1 MSNYRIGVDIG
12 GTFTDLVMMDDQS
25 GALRVVKLSSTPHD
39 PSVAFTEILKRVL
52 RESKEPAASVGY
64 LVHGTT
70 VATNTIIEEKW
81 AKAALLTTD
90 GFRDV
95 LEIARQIRPRLYD
108 LFCDKPRPLVPRQLC
123 RGIPERL
130 NFAGEVQ
137 QPLSEEALQ
146 QVVAELADEGVESIA
161 VCLLHSYKNPAH
173 EHRIA
178 QILSEL
184 LPEVS
189 VSLSSELCPE
199 MREYFRASTTVIN
212 AILMPVVGRY
222 LARLQSRLS
231 ETGMEAGLH
240 LMTSAGGTVSAEV
253 AASQPVQL
261 IESGPA
267 AGVIAATYIGRQVGI
282 DNLISFDMGGT
293 TAKVGLVENGIPKIS
308 PHFEVGAAAV
318 ADNKSAGYPVRTP
331 VVDLVEIGAGGGS
344 IAWVDPGGALRVG
357 PQSGGADPGPA
368 CYGKGQTEP
377 TITDAN
383 LVLGR
388 LNPAYFIGGEKSL
401 DPGLA
406 EKAVQTIADQLGMSL
421 VEAANGIVE
430 IANAKMLAAIR
441 LISVQRG
448 FDPREFVLVAFGGA
462 GPLHAAALAA
472 GMGMGRVLVPMSPG
486 VTSALGLLVS
496 DIRHDFAQTSV
507 GATDNIDWTV
517 LNRIFKELQEK
528 ARGVMATEQIAET
541 DQSFDHF
548 LDMRYIGQSYELKVA
563 VPQRDLE
570 QADVALLNQRFYQ
583 QHERAYGYSTSDQP
597 TEIVNVRV
605 SATGSIARPQLR
617 VVEKGGLD
625 NNDARKDRRQVY
637 FFEAKETLPC
647 EVYDRYQLK
656 CGNRIVGPAIVEE
669 IDSTVLIHPGSH
681 ADVDR
686 FGNLVIEMGAE
697 A

>member
-1 MSNYRIGVDIG
+1 MGVDIG

-39 PSVAFTEILKRVL
+39 PSVAFLEIVNRVL
-52 RESKEPAASVGY
+52 RESEEPPASVGY

-70 VATNTIIEEKW
+70 VATNTIIEGKG

-108 LFCDKPRPLVPRQLC
+108 LFCEKPRPLVPRQLC

-130 NFAGEVQ
+130 NFAGEVLE
-137 QPLSEEALQ
+137 PLSEQA
-146 QVVAELADEGVESIA
+146 VRKAVAELADESVESIA
-161 VCLLHSYKNPAH
+161 VCLLHSYRNATH
-173 EHRIA
+173 ERRIEE
-178 QILSEL
+178 ILSEL
-184 LPEVS
+184 LPDVP

-222 LARLQSRLS
+222 LARIQSRLS
-231 ETGMEAGLH
+231 EIGVEAGLH
-240 LMTSAGGTVSAEV
+240 LMTSAGGTVSADV

-293 TAKVGLVENGIPKIS
+293 TAKVGLVENGVPKIS

-357 PQSGGADPGPA
+357 PRSGGADPGPA

-388 LNPAYFIGGEKSL
+388 LNPDYFIGGEESL
-401 DPGLA
+401 DRGLA
-406 EKAVQTIADQLGMSL
+406 EKAVQTIADQLGMNL
-421 VEAANGIVE
+421 VEAANGIVQ
-430 IANAKMLAAIR
+430 IANVKMLAAIR

-462 GPLHAAALAA
+462 GPLHAGALAA
-472 GMGMGRVLVPMSPG
+472 GMGMAKVLIPMSPG

-496 DIRHDFAQTSV
+496 DIRHDFVQTLI

-517 LNRIFKELQEK
+517 LNRIFNDLQEK
-528 ARGVMATEQIAET
+528 ARGVIATEGVAET

-548 LDMRYIGQSYELKVA
+548 IDMRYIGQSYELKVA
-563 VPQRDLE
+563 VPQRTLE
-570 QADVALLNQRFYQ
+570 EADAAELNQRFYQ
-583 QHERAYGYSTSDQP
+583 EHERAYGYSTSDQP
-597 TEIVNVRV
+597 TEIVNARV
-605 SATGSIARPQLR
+605 SAIGAIARPQLR
-617 VVEKGGLD
+617 VFEEGGLD
-625 NNDARKDRRQVY
+625 SSGALKDRRPVY
-637 FFEAKETLPC
+637 FSEAQDTLPC

-656 CGNRIVGPAIVEE
+656 CGNRITGPAIVEE
-669 IDSTVLIHPGSH
+669 IDSTVLIHPGGH

-686 FGNLVIEMGAE
+686 FGNLLIERGAE

>member
-39 PSVAFTEILKRVL
+39 PSVAFIEIVKRVL
-52 RESKEPAASVGY
+52 RESKEPPASVGY

-70 VATNTIIEEKW
+70 VATNTIIEEKG

-108 LFCDKPRPLVPRQLC
+108 LFCEKPRPLVPRQLC

-146 QVVAELADEGVESIA
+146 KVVAELADEGVESIA

-173 EHRIA
+173 EHRIE

-222 LARLQSRLS
+222 LVRLQSRLS

-282 DNLISFDMGGT
+282 DHLISFDMGGT

-318 ADNKSAGYPVRTP
+318 ADNKSAGYPVRNP
-331 VVDLVEIGAGGGS
+331 CPSISSRSGPEEES

-388 LNPAYFIGGEKSL
+388 LNPDYFIGGEK
-401 DPGLA
+401 
-406 EKAVQTIADQLGMSL
+406 
-421 VEAANGIVE
+421 
-430 IANAKMLAAIR
+430 
-441 LISVQRG
+441 
-448 FDPREFVLVAFGGA
+448 
-462 GPLHAAALAA
+462 
-472 GMGMGRVLVPMSPG
+472 
-486 VTSALGLLVS
+486 
-496 DIRHDFAQTSV
+496 
-507 GATDNIDWTV
+507 
-517 LNRIFKELQEK
+517 
-528 ARGVMATEQIAET
+528 
-541 DQSFDHF
+541 
-548 LDMRYIGQSYELKVA
+548 
-563 VPQRDLE
+563 
-570 QADVALLNQRFYQ
+570 
-583 QHERAYGYSTSDQP
+583 
-597 TEIVNVRV
+597 
-605 SATGSIARPQLR
+605 
-617 VVEKGGLD
+617 
-625 NNDARKDRRQVY
+625 
-637 FFEAKETLPC
+637 
-647 EVYDRYQLK
+647 
-656 CGNRIVGPAIVEE
+656 IVGPG
-669 IDSTVLIHPGSH
+669 PGSKKQSKPLPTSWKCPWSKRPTGLSRSPMPKCWP
-681 ADVDR
+681 R
-686 FGNLVIEMGAE
+686 FG
-697 A
+697 

>member
-39 PSVAFTEILKRVL
+39 PSVAFIEILKRVL
-52 RESKEPAASVGY
+52 RESKEPPASVGY

-70 VATNTIIEEKW
+70 VATNTIIEEKG

-108 LFCDKPRPLVPRQLC
+108 LFCEKPRPLVPRQLC

-146 QVVAELADEGVESIA
+146 KVVAELADEGIESIA

-173 EHRIA
+173 EHRIE

-222 LARLQSRLS
+222 LERLQSRLA
-231 ETGMEAGLH
+231 EVGMEAGLH

-293 TAKVGLVENGIPKIS
+293 TAKVGLVENGLPKIS
-308 PHFEVGAAAV
+308 PHFEVGTAAV

-357 PQSGGADPGPA
+357 PKSGGADPGPA

-388 LNPAYFIGGEKSL
+388 LNPDYFIG
-401 DPGLA
+401 
-406 EKAVQTIADQLGMSL
+406 
-421 VEAANGIVE
+421 
-430 IANAKMLAAIR
+430 
-441 LISVQRG
+441 
-448 FDPREFVLVAFGGA
+448 
-462 GPLHAAALAA
+462 
-472 GMGMGRVLVPMSPG
+472 
-486 VTSALGLLVS
+486 
-496 DIRHDFAQTSV
+496 
-507 GATDNIDWTV
+507 
-517 LNRIFKELQEK
+517 
-528 ARGVMATEQIAET
+528 
-541 DQSFDHF
+541 
-548 LDMRYIGQSYELKVA
+548 
-563 VPQRDLE
+563 
-570 QADVALLNQRFYQ
+570 
-583 QHERAYGYSTSDQP
+583 
-597 TEIVNVRV
+597 
-605 SATGSIARPQLR
+605 
-617 VVEKGGLD
+617 
-625 NNDARKDRRQVY
+625 
-637 FFEAKETLPC
+637 
-647 EVYDRYQLK
+647 
-656 CGNRIVGPAIVEE
+656 
-669 IDSTVLIHPGSH
+669 
-681 ADVDR
+681 
-686 FGNLVIEMGAE
+686 
-697 A
+697 

>member
-1 MSNYRIGVDIG
+1 MSNYRLGIDIG

-25 GALRVVKLSSTPHD
+25 GALRLVKLSSTPRD
-39 PSVAFTEILKRVL
+39 PSVAFLEIVDRVL
-52 RESKEPAASVGY
+52 RESEEPAASVGY
-64 LVHGTT
+64 LAHGTT
-70 VATNTIIEEKW
+70 VATNTIIEGKG

-108 LFCDKPRPLVPRQLC
+108 LFCEKPRPLVPRQLC
-123 RGIPERL
+123 RGVPERL
-130 NFAGEVQ
+130 NFAGEILE
-137 QPLSEEALQ
+137 PLDEPA
-146 QVVAELADEGVESIA
+146 VRRTVAELATEEVESIA
-161 VCLLHSYKNPAH
+161 VCLLHSYRNAAH
-173 EHRIA
+173 ERRIK

-184 LPEVS
+184 LPAVS

-212 AILMPVVGRY
+212 AILTPVVGRY
-222 LARLQSRLS
+222 LARLESRLS
-231 ETGMEAGLH
+231 EIGIEAGLQ
-240 LMTSAGGTVSAEV
+240 LMTSAGGTVSADV

-267 AGVIAATYIGRQVGI
+267 AGVIAATYIGGQVGI

-293 TAKVGLVENGIPKIS
+293 TAKVGLVENGVPKIS

-388 LNPAYFIGGEKSL
+388 LNPDYFIGGEQSL
-401 DPGLA
+401 NRGLA
-406 EKAVQTIADQLGMSL
+406 EKAVQTIADRLGMNL
-421 VEAANGIVE
+421 VEAANGIVQ
-430 IANAKMLAAIR
+430 IANAHMLAAIR

-462 GPLHAAALAA
+462 GPLHAGALAA
-472 GMGMGRVLVPMSPG
+472 EMGMDKLLVPMSPG

-496 DIRHDFAQTSV
+496 DIRHDFVQTSI
-507 GATDNIDWTV
+507 GATADIDWAG
-517 LNRIFKELQEK
+517 LNRTFSALQAK
-528 ARGVMATEQIAET
+528 ARDVLEGEGIAES
-541 DQSFDHF
+541 DQSFLRF
-548 LDMRYIGQSYELKVA
+548 IDMRYIGQSYELKVA
-563 VPQRDLE
+563 ADQRTLE
-570 QADVALLNQRFYQ
+570 QTDAAVLNQRFFQ
-583 QHERAYGYSTSDQP
+583 EHERAYGYAATDQP
-597 TEIVNVRV
+597 TEIVNVRL
-605 SATGSIARPQLR
+605 SATGAIPRPQLR
-617 VVEKGGLD
+617 NLEEGDLD
-625 NNDARKDRRQVY
+625 SSGAVKDRRHVY
-637 FFEAKETLPC
+637 FSEAQETLPC
-647 EVYDRYQLK
+647 DVFDRYQLK
-656 CGNRIVGPAIVEE
+656 CGNRITGPAIVEE
-669 IDSTVLIHPGSH
+669 IDSTVLIHPGDY

-686 FGNLVIEMGAE
+686 FGNLVIERGAE